1 MALIKRFTLLKNQS
15 WLSLFIVKF
24 SFKDQSFV
32 KDKLCKM
39 IRRKSDLLIKSKA
52 LKNGWPFFLDTNDS
66 IPERFKRV
74 NAIEK
79 VFI

>member
-1 MALIKRFTLLKNQS
+1 M
-15 WLSLFIVKF
+15 
-24 SFKDQSFV
+24 
-32 KDKLCKM
+32 KDKLCKI

-52 LKNGWPFFLDTNDS
+52 LKNGSPFFLDTNDN
-66 IPERFKRV
+66 IREHFKRV